1 MAVKIGEVMRVHVST
16 SSGPGGERVSGSI
29 TWSLL
34 MVRASSLWLH
44 WAASINC
51 SGGGRKPGGEGRRA
65 QFGCFPLH
73 IQHLFLAL
81 WKPLWA
87 RRHPAVPMA
96 IPVAHPIDH
105 CAPYVNHPRAAI
117 LIIIA
122 LFRGGGA
129 WGGDSNI
136 REGTRASLC
145 VFSSLPY

>member
-1 MAVKIGEVMRVHVST
+1 MVPVNGE
-16 SSGPGGERVSGSI
+16 
-29 TWSLL
+29 SLF
-34 MVRASSLWLH
+34 SL
-44 WAASINC
+44 AALGC
-51 SGGGRKPGGEGRRA
+51 FHQLQGGGRKPGGEGRRA

-96 IPVAHPIDH
+96 IPIAHPIDH

-122 LFRGGGA
+122 YFVG
-129 WGGDSNI
+129 WGHG
-136 REGTRASLC
+136 EGTATSGKEPGLLC
-145 VFSSLPY
+145 VCFPPYHTDLHSQAIRTSEEPSTPR